1 MVAFIGGPLHIKTIA
16 GSANLNFGG
25 ALFITPKNVSKNFL
39 GSGGGHTAV
48 VSFNFTGP
56 SSTNTIDSDLVDQ
69 PVVLDN

>member
-1 MVAFIGGPLHIKTIA
+1 MVAFIGGPLQIKTVA

-48 VSFNFTGP
+48 VSFSFTGP
-56 SSTNTIDSDLVDQ
+56 SSTNTIDSDVLDQ
-69 PVVLDN
+69 PVALDN